1 MTTRDAAVAYASRG
15 WSVLPCHEPTRR
27 GGCSCGRADCT
38 SPAKHPRTR
47 RGLHDATT
55 DPHTVA
61 AWWRRWPTANVALRT
76 GAASGLVV
84 VDVDPAHGGDAAL
97 ERLIAQH
104 GSLPQTLTVLTGSG
118 GRHFYFAHPGRTVG
132 NSAGTLGAGLDIRG
146 DGGYVVAPP
155 SRHITGGVYQWADSG
170 CLAALPSWLE
180 QPRPQPVP
188 LRDEVMHP
196 RRQADSSAWATQALW
211 GELARVRQSQPGRR
225 NNDLNRAAFALG
237 QLVGGGHLDA
247 GIVHDLLV
255 EAGLAVGLDNREVAA
270 TIHSGLEAGR
280 RHPRHPARSSDTS
293 EHPAGRDFDL
303 RTIDIPDPVS
313 PPRDRGCDAASP
325 LLP

>member
-1 MTTRDAAVAYASRG
+1 V
-15 WSVLPCHEPTRR
+15 
-27 GGCSCGRADCT
+27 
-38 SPAKHPRTR
+38 
-47 RGLHDATT
+47 
-55 DPHTVA
+55 
-61 AWWRRWPTANVALRT
+61 RT

-118 GRHFYFAHPGRTVG
+118 GRHFYFSHPGRTVR
-132 NSAGTLGAGLDIRG
+132 NSAGTMGAGLDIRG

-196 RRQADSSAWATQALW
+196 RRQADSSAWANQALW

-237 QLVGGGHLDA
+237 QLVASGHLDA
-247 GIVHDLLV
+247 EIVHDLLV
-255 EAGLAVGLDNREVAA
+255 EAGLAVGLGDREVAA
-270 TIHSGLEAGR
+270 TVHSGLEAGW
-280 RHPRHPARSSDTS
+280 RHPRHPVGRGDASVQPT
-293 EHPAGRDFDL
+293 ARDFDL
-303 RTIDIPDPVS
+303 RTIDIPGPAS
-313 PPRDRGCDAASP
+313 TPRDRGCDAASP
-325 LLP
+325 LVP